1 MNYPNDY
8 DFTRIVEIKHA
19 TGQRHQKTTIV
30 REYPSEKGDPYYPVP
45 REENRL
51 LYERYKKEAD
61 KLKDVDFIGRLSH
74 YRYHNMDEVVAVAL
88 KLSET
93 LIATHQ

>member
-1 MNYPNDY
+1 VNYPNDY

-30 REYPSEKGDPYYPVP
+30 REYPIEKGDPYYPVP

-61 KLKDVDFIGRLSH
+61 KLKDVDFIGRLAH